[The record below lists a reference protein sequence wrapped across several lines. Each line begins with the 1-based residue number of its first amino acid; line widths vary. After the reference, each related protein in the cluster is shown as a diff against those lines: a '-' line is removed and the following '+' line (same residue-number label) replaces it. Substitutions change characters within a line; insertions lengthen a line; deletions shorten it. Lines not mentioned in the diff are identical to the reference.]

1 MGRINTLD
9 SVVAARIAAGEVID
23 RPQSVARELLDNAI
37 DAGAL
42 DITLTVK
49 GGGISFLSVSDN
61 GEGIEKSD
69 LPLTVKRHA
78 TSKIHSVE
86 DLYHLTSLG
95 FRGEA
100 LYSVSAVSKLTIS
113 SSYMGGEAW
122 SIVIDNGKESEL
134 FKGGP
139 DKGTTVTV
147 EDLFAE
153 IPARRSFLKRESS
166 EAQLCRGVL
175 LQKAMAFPKIHFR
188 YIQDGAIKVD
198 LPPRQSKTDRVLDIL
213 TLDEKIA
220 RGDFCT
226 LSDNGERFSISVV
239 TSLPGLHRS
248 DRSRIKIYVNSR
260 PVEEYSMV
268 QAICYGYAEKL
279 PGGAFPYSVVFIE
292 DDSELVD
299 FNIHPAKKEV
309 KLRNRAEIHHSL
321 SSLIASKLPTSI
333 PTLKADDE
341 QAELEIIGTTKTS
354 YEDKEFVY
362 NRSFDNNYNKNQI
375 VEERRVSYNSEE
387 RPKDNSWLE
396 KAKAFSEKRKM
407 ASYVK
412 SSIRKEDFWSS
423 EKEKSFTYIGQ
434 AFHLFLIAEMDGRL
448 YLVDQ
453 HAAHERVLFD
463 ELREQKNVQK
473 LLVPIEFEVDY
484 DVDIFLQEKAE
495 LYTQFGIM
503 IARKGDKLWELT
515 SLPAMARPVEDKLI
529 DFIKTKMGSADE
541 LESEL
546 YAIVACKAAIKAG
559 DAIDRYSAEALLEK
573 VFALEDP
580 ACPHGRTFIITL
592 EEAELRKMVGR
603 TK

>member
-503 IARKGDKLWELT
+503 VARKGDKLWELT